1 MCFSWKN
8 ERGFTLIEL
17 LVVIAIIAVLI
28 ALLLPAV
35 QAARE
40 AARRIQCVNNLKQL
54 GLSMHNYHSTHDCFP
69 PGQLYAHSTATA
81 YGAAP
86 WGEFPMLMG
95 FIEQGNVYNTF
106 NFSWAYNW
114 AGNTTAVNRLVASL
128 LCPSDANADTFDSN
142 YMGSWGTTTD
152 PTAQITTGIFSADSA
167 SLHNVIVHGLRDI
180 TDGSTNTIAMSEGL
194 VGESTWDPNLFRD
207 AVGGVSAWNTSTVLV
222 NPMTNYSGVLSA
234 LAACSVA
241 MQQLAL
247 TPPPSTDT
255 SSNKQRNWTLGLVS
269 HGNFNTIV
277 PPSSRQYYW
286 GACRATGGANHNA
299 NNSNAMNANS
309 NHPGGANFLFADGSV
324 KFLKSSINMTTYWCW
339 ERGPTV
345 R

>member
-1 MCFSWKN
+1 
-8 ERGFTLIEL
+8 
-17 LVVIAIIAVLI
+17 
-28 ALLLPAV
+28 
-35 QAARE
+35 
-40 AARRIQCVNNLKQL
+40 
-54 GLSMHNYHSTHDCFP
+54 
-69 PGQLYAHSTATA
+69 
-81 YGAAP
+81 
-86 WGEFPMLMG
+86 MG

-128 LCPSDANADTFDSN
+128 LCPSTRLPS
-142 YMGSWGTTTD
+142 STRTTWAAGVQQ
-152 PTAQITTGIFSADSA
+152 PTPPQITRDLPADSA
-167 SLHNVIVHGLRDI
+167 SLHDVIVHGLRDI

-194 VGESTWDPNLFRD
+194 VGESTWTRTSLRRRRRG
-207 AVGGVSAWNTSTVLV
+207 VGLEHEHVLV

-277 PPSSRQYYW
+277 PPSSRQYYP
-286 GACRATGGANHNA
+286 GASGPRAAQPQRQQFECDERQQQP
-299 NNSNAMNANS
+299 
-309 NHPGGANFLFADGSV
+309 PGRGQLPV
-324 KFLKSSINMTTYWCW
+324 RRRQRQVPQESINMTTYWRW